1 MRRSIRFLSFAA
13 LTAVAGA
20 AYAAASKPPSYDLK
34 SGQELTFSVTVAD
47 GQVKLGPPRLGRF
60 GAAQPRD
67 GEMTVGLSPKDKTL
81 YENVVVTEKTSV
93 PIDFVA
99 TGWVG
104 EIKIDE
110 RILCGRLDAPVTMH
124 IGATSWKVG
133 LSQFEIG
140 KGDGDCQ

>member
-1 MRRSIRFLSFAA
+1 MRGRVRIVV
-13 LTAVAGA
+13 LTISVIAAGA
-20 AYAAASKPPSYDLK
+20 AHAAATKAPSYVLK
-34 SGQELTFSVTVAD
+34 AGQELTFAATVSD
-47 GQVKLGPPRLGRF
+47 GQVVLGPPRLGKF

-93 PIDFVA
+93 PLDFVA

-110 RILCGRLDAPVTMH
+110 RILCGRLDQRVSQR

-133 LSQFEIG
+133 LSQFQVG
-140 KGDGDCQ
+140 KGAGDCD